1 MLYDGVFFHFQQ
13 LTSHILLV
21 VEKMMVGDLRVWGES
36 AGVFVD
42 GKWEVVG
49 VYEAIE
55 GEMVLSIVGWVSTTM
70 GIGGGRGNKI

>member
-1 MLYDGVFFHFQQ
+1 
-13 LTSHILLV
+13 
-21 VEKMMVGDLRVWGES
+21 
-36 AGVFVD
+36 
-42 GKWEVVG
+42 VVG